1 MVRATRRYSLW
12 NMFERSRAKKGGRK
26 RDERERGERE
36 RLVDFRWRLWIHFM
50 GMKCHRTSNIPLK

>member
-1 MVRATRRYSLW
+1 
-12 NMFERSRAKKGGRK
+12 MFERSRAKKGGRK